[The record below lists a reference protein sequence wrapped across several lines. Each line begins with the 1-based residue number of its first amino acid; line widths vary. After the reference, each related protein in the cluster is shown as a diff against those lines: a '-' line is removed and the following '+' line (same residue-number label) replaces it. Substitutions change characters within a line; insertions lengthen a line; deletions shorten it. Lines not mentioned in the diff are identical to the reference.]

1 MKVIA
6 ETAFNHNGDI
16 NYLIELIQEAKD
28 SGADYITVQ
37 IMDTKSFCVED
48 YERYQIYIDNEIS
61 KMDWKKVFDFCN
73 DIDLE
78 LIPCVL
84 DESSFRFCYN
94 EGFRFFKIHAT
105 DITNKY
111 FLEEIAKND
120 CSVILETQCAS
131 NFDIRFALNI
141 LNNKV
146 VCLMHGFSDYPTE
159 MEDINLNSLD
169 AMYDEY
175 KIDVGFADHTLDTKG
190 IPLMCLSKGI
200 KFLEKHITL
209 NRHNRNFDWQVSLY
223 PRQFSSMVSNI
234 KHYAVALG
242 LGIKHPTNRELSYR
256 SVLYKK
262 YINDGLMMRSDEGD
276 DFIGNYFSN
285 LNKSDVGVS
294 VIARLKSKRLKKKIL
309 KKFNNNEIIVDL
321 CNRVKDSEYPV
332 VLTTSNLNSD
342 DELVEVCKKND
353 ISYYR
358 GHPVSVLDRML
369 SLAYDNKWGG
379 IFRVTG
385 DNPLTDPKIMKHM
398 VNMFDED
405 DLDYVRVNGLPF
417 GVSAELFSVSYLW
430 KLYLNMDN
438 PLQSEYLSW
447 FVLNDDNCKRGC
459 IDVEFDDN
467 LKYINLSI
475 DYEED
480 YERCINLLQNINKSS
495 VTDITLRDICAN
507 VNLNDFNFDKEIK
520 LPGDIQISLKK
531 YLEFIDNC
539 SYIVKDKMGGVDEK
553 D

>member
-1 MKVIA
+1 MMKVIA

-234 KHYAVALG
+234 KHYVVALG

-276 DFIGNYFSN
+276 DFIGNYFSK

-294 VIARLKSKRLKKKIL
+294 VITRLKSKRLKEKTL
-309 KKFNNNEIIVDL
+309 KQFNNNEIIVDL
-321 CNRVKDSEYPV
+321 CNRVKESECPV

-342 DELVEVCKKND
+342 DKLVEVCKKND

-358 GHPVSVLDRML
+358 GHPISVLDRML

-385 DNPLTDPKIMKHM
+385 DNPLTDPKIMKDM
-398 VNMFDED
+398 VTMFNED

-430 KLYLNMDN
+430 ELYLNMDN

-447 FVLNDDNCKRGC
+447 FVLNDDNCKKGC
-459 IDVEFDDN
+459 IDISYDDN
-467 LKYINLSI
+467 LKYVNLSI
-475 DYEED
+475 DYKDD
-480 YERCINLLQNINKSS
+480 YDRCIKLLKNINKSLI
-495 VTDITLRDICAN
+495 TDITLQDICTN
-507 VNLNDFNFDKEIK
+507 VDLNDIDVEKEVK
-520 LPGDIQISLKK
+520 LPNNISTSLKK
-531 YLEFIDNC
+531 YLEMIANC
-539 SYIVKDKMGGVDEK
+539 SYLNRKRIEII
-553 D
+553 